1 MVVEA
6 DSHPIKL
13 TTSCRAVSCPMMPCG
28 FEQGW
33 VTLIGQN
40 VSWESC
46 AGEQERWKR
55 GRKRRRK
62 WNVSIQ
68 PRKKKQ
74 NLNKKFRTFLW
85 ARVVRRTDPPDRPV
99 FIWCM
104 TNTLVFSVFL
114 QTAIPLLTKGT
125 KTANTKPATPRRI
138 WRNASLW
145 RWVPSDTWSQ
155 HVTNKKNK

>member
-1 MVVEA
+1 MPASKSVEKEEG
-6 DSHPIKL
+6 SEEENE
-13 TTSCRAVSCPMMPCG
+13 TSRFSPG
-28 FEQGW
+28 
-33 VTLIGQN
+33 
-40 VSWESC
+40 
-46 AGEQERWKR
+46 
-55 GRKRRRK
+55 
-62 WNVSIQ
+62 
-68 PRKKKQ
+68 KKKQ

-138 WRNASLW
+138 
-145 RWVPSDTWSQ
+145 
-155 HVTNKKNK
+155 